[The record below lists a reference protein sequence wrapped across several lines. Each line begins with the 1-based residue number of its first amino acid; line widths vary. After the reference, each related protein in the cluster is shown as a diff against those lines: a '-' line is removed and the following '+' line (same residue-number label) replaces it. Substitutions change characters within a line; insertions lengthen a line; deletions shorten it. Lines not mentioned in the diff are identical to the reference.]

1 MPCPKRCARGS
12 PKKVRHSSGPT
23 DCSTGVRGSSTDSTA
38 SPHAEAT
45 ACGGTP
51 TPPPTVVEGPGD
63 RFRRVQHSTEPAAQ
77 PPVAHTPPRHHR
89 APRTDP
95 RRRLRM
101 AARQGHAG
109 GDGPPRG
116 GERVH
121 AGTDRA
127 PRRPAA
133 VDLRRDQVPH
143 PRDRPLGADPQPRP
157 LVLRPVLR
165 GEGVR
170 RQLPGPGDR
179 PRRLD
184 AAAARRGLRARPARP
199 PGRGAAARPRRTGR
213 RPRVLLAGRLQHQ
226 PRQHPPR
233 LLDRRCRRRALH
245 DPGPRPGHPRAPT
258 RRDRR
263 RHRGRHLG
271 PFGRAALLHD
281 RRRVLALRQ
290 DLAAHARHLPGR
302 RRARPP
308 RGGRPVLRGGGP
320 QPQRP
325 VRHRRGRVQDH
336 LGVPLPRLPATP
348 MPASSCSA
356 RAGRVWSTPSTTR
369 PSAARTSS
377 SCCTTTPARTSRSA
391 PRPSRPPPP
400 RTGRRWSPTTRP
412 SGSRTSTRSPAISS
426 CTSAARG

>member
-1 MPCPKRCARGS
+1 
-12 PKKVRHSSGPT
+12 
-23 DCSTGVRGSSTDSTA
+23 
-38 SPHAEAT
+38 
-45 ACGGTP
+45 
-51 TPPPTVVEGPGD
+51 
-63 RFRRVQHSTEPAAQ
+63 
-77 PPVAHTPPRHHR
+77 
-89 APRTDP
+89 
-95 RRRLRM
+95 M

-133 VDLRRDQVPH
+133 VDLRRDQVAD
-143 PRDRPLGADPQPRP
+143 PRDRPVRADPQPRP

-170 RQLPGPGDR
+170 RHLSGPGDR

-184 AAAARRGLRARPARP
+184 TAAARRGLRARPARP
-199 PGRGAAARPRRTGR
+199 ARRGAVARPRRTGR

-233 LLDRRCRRRALH
+233 LLDRPCRRRALH
-245 DPGPRPGHPRAPT
+245 DPGPRPGHPRAPP

-290 DLAAHARHLPGR
+290 DLAAHPRHRPGR

-308 RGGRPVLRGGGP
+308 RGGRPVLRGGWP

-325 VRHRRGRVQDH
+325 VRDRRGRVQDH
-336 LGVPLPRLPATP
+336 LGVPLPRLPRP
-348 MPASSCSA
+348 RCRLPAVQPAHGGSGVLA
-356 RAGRVWSTPSTTR
+356 RPRDHRRRGRLPRAAQPHRCGLRDRHRAHRAHRSRGLDAAGSPR
-369 PSAARTSS
+369 PIR
-377 SCCTTTPARTSRSA
+377 PAR
-391 PRPSRPPPP
+391 
-400 RTGRRWSPTTRP
+400 GRRRI
-412 SGSRTSTRSPAISS
+412 RAAISS